1 MGVRLIQRTL
11 LCLSLAALN
20 ARGAETETN
29 PPFAAE
35 APPVPLVTNVV
46 AQRTVRDT
54 IQTLL
59 EVTPAAEST
68 ELTSPAAGTN
78 WAAAVARARLSG
90 AMLITNL
97 CAGFVPGSL
106 AETIAAAFHT
116 NGLSPRMWERS
127 HLPPGWPAEPPEFRE
142 RALALYGELDRLG
155 RRILGIIARSLGLEA
170 DWFEPHVDRGNS
182 ILRAIHYPPIDNGET
197 PAVRAARHEDINL
210 ITLLIGSNK
219 AGLEILARDGGWV
232 PVTSIPGTIVVNIG
246 DMMKRLTNDVLPST
260 PHRVVNP
267 AGAAA
272 QQPRYS
278 IPFFLHPNPDFV
290 IRTLPECIGPERPD
304 RYPEPLSADEFLK
317 LRLRENRML

>member
-1 MGVRLIQRTL
+1 MAGTVPVLDLRRLETDA
-11 LCLSLAALN
+11 AALVDEAGRAYREFGFCGFRN
-20 ARGAETETN
+20 HGIPSDIIDAAYDVFRRFFALPTERKARYRSAPGGQRGYTPFGTERARDN
-29 PPFAAE
+29 
-35 APPVPLVTNVV
+35 PVPDLKEFFHIGREIKGDNPWPE
-46 AQRTVRDT
+46 
-54 IQTLL
+54 I
-59 EVTPAAEST
+59 
-68 ELTSPAAGTN
+68 
-78 WAAAVARARLSG
+78 
-90 AMLITNL
+90 
-97 CAGFVPGSL
+97 L
-106 AETIAAAFHT
+106 AP
-116 NGLSPRMWERS
+116 NR
-127 HLPPGWPAEPPEFRE
+127 WPSEPPAFRE
-142 RALALYGELDRLG
+142 RALALYGELDGLG
-155 RRILGIIARSLGLEA
+155 RRILRIIARSLGLEA

-182 ILRAIHYPPIDNGET
+182 ILRAIHYPPIAAGDT

-210 ITLLIGSNK
+210 ITLLIGSNE
-219 AGLEILARDGGWV
+219 AGLEILACDGGWV